1 MMTLDTLQVQLP
13 SAGMAESV
21 IMAARSNP
29 LEAARNRESAGLN
42 APPVPQSFSHLI
54 GRIMDAAKQ
63 TPEKHDAEVRQHVE
77 ELVASTLVAP
87 ILKNLNEDPLESG
100 LFKQTHGEKALRP
113 MLEMEIAKKIVHHM
127 RSGLVDQV
135 ARRLLSANRTAEPM
149 PGRRLDVTER
159 SSTHA

>member
-1 MMTLDTLQVQLP
+1 MTTMEPAYLQMTT
-13 SAGMAESV
+13 AGLAESA

-29 LEAARNRESAGLN
+29 LEAARRPEVVDSN
-42 APPVPQSFSHLI
+42 APAAPASFSHLI
-54 GRIMDAAKQ
+54 GRIMEFARQ
-63 TPEKHDAEVRQHVE
+63 TPEKHDVEVRKHVE
-77 ELVASTLVAP
+77 ELVATTLVAP

-100 LFKQTHGEKALRP
+100 LFKKTHGEKALRP
-113 MLEMEIAKKIVHHM
+113 LLEAEIAKKIVHHM